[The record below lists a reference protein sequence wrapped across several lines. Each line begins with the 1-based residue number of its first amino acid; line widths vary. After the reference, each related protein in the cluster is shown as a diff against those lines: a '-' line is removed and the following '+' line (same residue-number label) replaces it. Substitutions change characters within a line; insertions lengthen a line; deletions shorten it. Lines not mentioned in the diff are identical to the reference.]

1 MSKQL
6 QSLLETIKNKIER
19 SDGIY
24 SVFKRQPTFLDWIT
38 SEHLDVQFETESI
51 EILKV
56 FFNTTENKYGAYECS
71 CNTYLESGGIYYSIT
86 THSWLSGEYR
96 LRSIEYKIF
105 DSKESCLVEIK
116 VEEGSSFSLYNT
128 NLNEHSPSQVIRD
141 LEKYSS
147 EQFLQEFIPIMQ
159 YFSEETNKGLF
170 HFLNEHLPDD

>member
-1 MSKQL
+1 M
-6 QSLLETIKNKIER
+6 
-19 SDGIY
+19 
-24 SVFKRQPTFLDWIT
+24 
-38 SEHLDVQFETESI
+38 
-51 EILKV
+51 
-56 FFNTTENKYGAYECS
+56 
-71 CNTYLESGGIYYSIT
+71 
-86 THSWLSGEYR
+86 
-96 LRSIEYKIF
+96 
-105 DSKESCLVEIK
+105 VEIK